1 MRKIKQALKLYI
13 NYFLWRRTPI
23 LVYSMERTGSIA
35 VFSSLEAHK
44 LFVIG
49 SHYLDPKKLATQRLS
64 GSARWASKYLI
75 RKQKPVKI
83 ITLVR
88 RPLENML
95 STFARTDYGDKA
107 AHQGESTPQEEPCP
121 RQLSEDF
128 RRNYLETDRYLRP
141 LEWFTSE
148 FQSALGINIYEH
160 SFDKQNDYCR
170 LHENSYDVLIMRT
183 ELPDKQK
190 AQLIADFVGI
200 PSLKMVDPAVASVKR
215 GRLPAG
221 KPGDKT
227 HYAAKYKALK
237 QNLVI
242 SRAYLEAIVDS
253 PHVQHFFTQ
262 EERDEMHAKFCGDF
276 AQDP

>member
-1 MRKIKQALKLYI
+1 
-13 NYFLWRRTPI
+13 
-23 LVYSMERTGSIA
+23 MERTGSIA
-35 VFSSLEAHK
+35 VFSSLQSHK

-75 RKQKPVKI
+75 RKRKPVKI

-107 AHQGESTPQEEPCP
+107 AHQGESTPQDEPCP

-160 SFDKQNDYCR
+160 SFDKQNGYCR
-170 LHENSYDVLIMRT
+170 LQEKPYDVLIMRT
-183 ELPDKQK
+183 ELPDQQK

-200 PSLKMVDPAVASVKR
+200 PSVEMVDPAVAPVNR

-242 SRAYLEAIVDS
+242 PHNYLEAIVDS

-262 EERDEMHAKFCGDF
+262 EERDEMHAKFCGEV